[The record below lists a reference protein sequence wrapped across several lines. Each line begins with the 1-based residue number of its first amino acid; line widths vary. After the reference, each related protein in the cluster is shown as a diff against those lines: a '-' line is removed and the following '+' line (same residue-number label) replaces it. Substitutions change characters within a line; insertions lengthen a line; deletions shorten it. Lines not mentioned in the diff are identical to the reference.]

1 MDMIEEIA
9 RKHSLPLNSKRG
21 DIAYINNLC
30 IMHARDPFDLDS
42 KGNSLPSKRHLIKMM
57 LKDPELSW
65 DLPESLSWY
74 PELVFGSNQGSGDR
88 VETWQLKAPF
98 VDEAVVDNGIW
109 VGSGPGGMS
118 NG

>member
-1 MDMIEEIA
+1 MIEEIA

-30 IMHARDPFDLDS
+30 IMHARDSFDLDS
-42 KGNSLPSKRHLIKMM
+42 KGNSLPSKRHLVKMM

-65 DLPESLSWY
+65 DLPASLSWY
-74 PELVFGSNQGSGDR
+74 PELVFGSNRESGDR

-98 VDEAVVDNGIW
+98 LDETVVDNGIW